1 MQGKY
6 QPLQQRP
13 PSRFRKVLSIVL
25 SKRLWQRMLFCTVY
39 FSASLIVLNDLFLL
53 LSRTFFPN
61 FLPEARVI
69 VLEKLLQSLAVIFR
83 VAG

>member
-1 MQGKY
+1 MSGKD
-6 QPLQQRP
+6 QLLQQRSP
-13 PSRFRKVLSIVL
+13 GRVRKVLSVVL

-61 FLPEARVI
+61 LLPGARVI
-69 VLEKLLQSLAVIFR
+69 VLEKLLQSLAAIFG